1 MVHILIMFQTLRSA
15 IQENLVTFLWKMEPE
30 YQSLSLEI
38 FGMARTSSSATKLIY
53 CKMAQ
58 GQCIMKYGFFISP
71 TYDGQV
77 DQAQFLLVIQ
87 SAVSPERIVTRKRRT
102 QVRNYWSS
110 LGSTSYT
117 LRAMPEEHINNYA
130 QATASN
136 LFEFFFLYYQKNNI
150 YVSVQRVVCCSHQSD
165 GLGYVSRTNQIA
177 ALGYVSR
184 TNQSVV
190 SVLWF
195 ERCSNFNEAMGD
207 SEWAV
212 RKIIF

>member
-1 MVHILIMFQTLRSA
+1 MKILRVLTINSKDNTNAIRNVAKQQSYLIVVLCSYFSKSKHYLASPVLALDVFQFILPFYLILSISLRFMVHILIMFQTLRSA

-102 QVRNYWSS
+102 QVRNY
-110 LGSTSYT
+110 
-117 LRAMPEEHINNYA
+117 
-130 QATASN
+130 
-136 LFEFFFLYYQKNNI
+136 
-150 YVSVQRVVCCSHQSD
+150 
-165 GLGYVSRTNQIA
+165 
-177 ALGYVSR
+177 
-184 TNQSVV
+184 
-190 SVLWF
+190 
-195 ERCSNFNEAMGD
+195 
-207 SEWAV
+207 
-212 RKIIF
+212 

>member
-136 LFEFFFLYYQKNNI
+136 LLSFFSLLPKKITSILAYGEW
-150 YVSVQRVVCCSHQSD
+150 YVV
-165 GLGYVSRTNQIA
+165 RTNQM
-177 ALGYVSR
+177 V
-184 TNQSVV
+184 
-190 SVLWF
+190 
-195 ERCSNFNEAMGD
+195 
-207 SEWAV
+207 
-212 RKIIF
+212 